1 MSNGEWKKGRKP
13 RDVGIEHKAN
23 EMSSHNVGPIRVRI
37 STFGINYP
45 RNTRSAQF
53 LSPNLRLQVSNPY
66 TTNLPN
72 LE

>member
-1 MSNGEWKKGRKP
+1 MEERKKAEGSNRG
-13 RDVGIEHKAN
+13 DVGVEHKAN

-45 RNTRSAQF
+45 RNTISAQF